1 MERELTVCSCQFTQ
15 VSEIAFINTLE
26 AQNKKMEVMERYQV
40 RLIMPYAYTRVYHG
54 VKCTYL
60 TSRVTRPDCTTSR

>member
-1 MERELTVCSCQFTQ
+1 MVRELTVCSCQFTQ

-40 RLIMPYAYTRVYHG
+40 GLIMPYAYTRVYHG
-54 VKCTYL
+54 VKCMYL